1 MEKIL
6 LTTKT
11 GKRNQILALIT
22 AREKHR
28 LEVIKMI
35 RTIILERWQSW
46 PSEQKRSE
54 QKNKNIAIT
63 ITNALTRTKVLRTIK
78 MMRKILAIRTK
89 ISGRKKEKRK

>member
-1 MEKIL
+1 M

-11 GKRNQILALIT
+11 GKKKPILAPIT

-35 RTIILERWQSW
+35 QTIILERRQSW

-54 QKNKNIAIT
+54 QRNKNIAIT

-89 ISGRKKEKRK
+89 ISGGKKEKRK